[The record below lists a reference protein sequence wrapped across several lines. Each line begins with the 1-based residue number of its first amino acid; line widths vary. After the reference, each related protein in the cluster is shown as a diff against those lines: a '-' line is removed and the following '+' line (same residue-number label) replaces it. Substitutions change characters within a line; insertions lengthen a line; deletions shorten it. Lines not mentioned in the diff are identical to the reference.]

1 MLLFL
6 IMVFAYMEHWPSG
19 YGAGFPIQGF
29 RVQYHWVVPKENFL
43 LWLQKE
49 VDDKVLIETFFFK
62 KNILILFPRK

>member
-43 LWLQKE
+43 WLQKE
-49 VDDKVLIETFFFK
+49 VDDKVLIETFFLK